1 MPQNNRFS
9 CPQDMPVHA
18 IIQRHRQV
26 PLSFPCAIIL
36 PLQKRIER
44 RSPLY
49 TPRLII
55 PLNHIAHIPNPPLT
69 IFAHIHLPADLRRL
83 TRIGTAHSVELVVR
97 QRGIVERGHGLGS
110 GCEVGRFV
118 GWVRGGD
125 SAAVRGCGRGARDS
139 LAEGEETA
147 G

>member
-1 MPQNNRFS
+1 MSQDNRFS
-9 CPQDMPVHA
+9 RPQHMPVHT

-26 PLSFPCAIIL
+26 PLSLPCPIIL

-44 RSPLY
+44 RSPLD
-49 TPRLII
+49 TPRLVI

-69 IFAHIHLPADLRRL
+69 ILTHIHLTTDLRRL
-83 TRIGTAHSVELVVR
+83 TRIRTAHGVELVVR

-110 GCEVGRFV
+110 RCEIGRFV

-125 SAAVRGCGRGARDS
+125 GASVRGCGRGARDG
-139 LAEGEETA
+139 LAEGEEAA